1 MDIVLP
7 PGSAPAG
14 AKDGKADNP
23 KGTKGR
29 ALRGKNGMRFS
40 KARQPS
46 TTTSTGESAWHG
58 RGGVLRGRVGARAC
72 VCVGVVVLG
81 GGHKVSGQAVGHG
94 LCLWLWLWLWLCLC
108 CACAH
113 QQAAQPR

>member
-1 MDIVLP
+1 MGIGLP

-29 ALRGKNGMRFS
+29 VPRGKNGMRFG
-40 KARQPS
+40 KTRQPS

-58 RGGVLRGRVGARAC
+58 REEVLRGRVARVC
-72 VCVGVVVLG
+72 VCVCVLRWWWWVG
-81 GGHKVSGQAVGHG
+81 GAQGKRPSWRPQAV
-94 LCLWLWLWLWLCLC
+94 
-108 CACAH
+108 
-113 QQAAQPR
+113 P